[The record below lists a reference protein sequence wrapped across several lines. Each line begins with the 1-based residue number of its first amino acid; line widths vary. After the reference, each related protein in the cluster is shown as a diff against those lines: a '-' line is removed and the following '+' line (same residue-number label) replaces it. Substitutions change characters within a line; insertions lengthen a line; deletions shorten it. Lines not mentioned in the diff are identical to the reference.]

1 MQGGE
6 ERRELLLAA
15 SAKATMMTAMTMTMM
30 TTMMTTTTTTLLSS
44 VGGPSLFQQRDHVH
58 IQALTAAAAL
68 DQGGWQTCWE
78 GQPAICHRHP
88 NWWRFVVTVMIH
100 VMEGGGVAAALVVVS
115 RIMVLR
121 HMYVFGAYKCNVRK
135 YQFHV

>member
-100 VMEGGGVAAALVVVS
+100 VMEGGGGRSSAGCRES
-115 RIMVLR
+115 YYGTQT
-121 HMYVFGAYKCNVRK
+121 YVCVWCIQVQRT
-135 YQFHV
+135 